1 MKKILQ
7 MCLLFLGLVPAVS
20 SLAQEDTEAELFTLE
35 EAISYATSNHTSVQK
50 IKYDLEY
57 SRAQLKE
64 YTAVGIPKV
73 TAKLDYNYFIH
84 LPTSLI
90 PASAF
95 APPGTPVD
103 ENEYIEAQFGT
114 RNQLTADV
122 TLSTLVFNTSYFIG
136 LKASQSLIELTRKQG
151 NITIQEL
158 KYNVRNAYLTVL
170 IAAENKEI
178 LEKNIE
184 NLKKTLR
191 ETQDFYEN
199 GLVELLDVDRLKLS
213 LANLEAELGVVNRQ
227 VELARNVLKFQMNYP
242 LENPIEL
249 GDNLEKL
256 MIIADEED
264 LDGKIPFGSRPELA
278 VLKQSKYLNELNLK
292 RYKMNYVP
300 SLSAFISHQQTL
312 QRNNLFDGKAPG
324 FFPTTV
330 LGFSLNIPIFDGLD
344 SKAKVEM
351 TEIDIKRINLQMTE
365 FKNGMSSQVYNART
379 NYRNAQERFDN
390 QKKSLDLAER
400 ILNTTKIKYNEGVGS
415 SLELVQA
422 ERDLY
427 TTQANYINA
436 LYDFV
441 VAKTSLD
448 QALGK

>member
-249 GDNLEKL
+249 SDNLEKL

>member
-7 MCLLFLGLVPAVS
+7 MCLLFLGSVPAVS

-114 RNQLTADV
+114 RNQFTADV

-249 GDNLEKL
+249 SDDLEKL

-365 FKNGMSSQVYNART
+365 FKNGMSSKVYNART

-427 TTQANYINA
+427 TTQANYINT

>member
-1 MKKILQ
+1 
-7 MCLLFLGLVPAVS
+7 
-20 SLAQEDTEAELFTLE
+20 
-35 EAISYATSNHTSVQK
+35 
-50 IKYDLEY
+50 
-57 SRAQLKE
+57 
-64 YTAVGIPKV
+64 
-73 TAKLDYNYFIH
+73 
-84 LPTSLI
+84 
-90 PASAF
+90 
-95 APPGTPVD
+95 
-103 ENEYIEAQFGT
+103 
-114 RNQLTADV
+114 
-122 TLSTLVFNTSYFIG
+122 
-136 LKASQSLIELTRKQG
+136 
-151 NITIQEL
+151 
-158 KYNVRNAYLTVL
+158 
-170 IAAENKEI
+170 
-178 LEKNIE
+178 
-184 NLKKTLR
+184 
-191 ETQDFYEN
+191 
-199 GLVELLDVDRLKLS
+199 
-213 LANLEAELGVVNRQ
+213 
-227 VELARNVLKFQMNYP
+227 
-242 LENPIEL
+242 
-249 GDNLEKL
+249 

-351 TEIDIKRINLQMTE
+351 TEIDIKRINLQVTE